1 MGRHAAT
8 TGTPT
13 LRSNVYMIGLS
24 AGVLAL
30 TLLVTTGVLTAAH
43 LDRAAESL
51 ILVLDW
57 VTRLA
62 GIVAGAASGLAW
74 LNRPTKIPTV
84 ADELLNE

>member
-1 MGRHAAT
+1 MGRHSAT
-8 TGTPT
+8 TGSPT
-13 LRSNVYMIGLS
+13 IRSRAYAAGLA

-43 LDRAAESL
+43 LDQAAESL